1 MKFDDV
7 IHELGDFGS
16 YQKRMFS
23 LTCLVSVPT
32 AFHVLMSVFVLA
44 VPDHRCAIPEL
55 DNDTYA
61 SQGPWHDDLIN
72 QSIPWLSQK
81 NMYSQCEVFVKD
93 VTQRDWN
100 NMTRKC
106 DKWVYSKEIFTST
119 FVTEINMVCDDVSYK
134 TYANM
139 AVMGGMMA
147 GSLILGSLADVLG
160 RKKVV
165 LLGTIGQFASGLA
178 VAFVHS
184 YVPFVILKFCAT
196 FFGSGLYLAAYVIGI
211 ELVGPKKRK
220 YTAIINEFFWVLGL
234 FLLTAIAY
242 GLRNWSH
249 LQIVLSIPN
258 FLIISYFLLLNESP
272 RWLVSR
278 QKFKEASEIIK
289 AAARTNNVTI
299 SEKMANLEEIELDG
313 IGEKVWH
320 MMTNLVL
327 LIRCL
332 VIFANWIVASMVY
345 YGLSLNVGNL
355 SGDLYLNFFLSGVV
369 ELLSY
374 FLCLIFLDKAGRK
387 LLQCLFMLTAG
398 IACVCTL
405 FPVLYGT
412 KDLSWITLVLSLV
425 GKFGSSAAFAI
436 IYIYT
441 VELFPTVMRNSGLGL
456 CSVMARIGGI
466 LAPYIADIGHVISGD
481 MAVVLP
487 LLIFGGASI
496 FAGLLALLLP
506 ETANKMLPDTVED
519 AKNFG
524 RKKGKNNFD
533 LHSVTLSTQ
542 LNGKWNPTFSVDS
555 EN

>member
-1 MKFDDV
+1 MKFDE
-7 IHELGDFGS
+7 IIQELGEFGR
-16 YQKRMFS
+16 YQKRMYF
-23 LTCLVSVPT
+23 LACLVTIPT
-32 AFHVLMSVFVLA
+32 AFHILMSVFVLA

-61 SQGPWHDDLIN
+61 SQGPWHADLIN

-93 VTQRDWN
+93 VTQRDWS

-119 FVTEINMVCDDVSYK
+119 FVTEMNMVCHHVTYK
-134 TYANM
+134 TYVSM
-139 AVMGGMMA
+139 AVMGGLMA
-147 GSLILGSLADVLG
+147 GSFILGTLSDVLG

-165 LLGTIGQFASGLA
+165 LLGTIGQLASGLA

-184 YVPFVILKFCAT
+184 YIPFVVLKFCAT
-196 FFGSGLYLAAYVIGI
+196 FFGCGMYLASYVIGM
-211 ELVGPKKRK
+211 ELVGPTKRRH
-220 YTAIINEFFWVLGL
+220 AGIISSFFWLIGH
-234 FLLTAIAY
+234 FLLTGIAY
-242 GLRNWSH
+242 VLRNWRH
-249 LQIVLSIPN
+249 LQIVLSVPN
-258 FLIISYFLLLNESP
+258 FLMISYFLLLHESP

-278 QKFKEASEIIK
+278 QRLKEASEIIK
-289 AAARTNNVTI
+289 VAAKTNNVVL
-299 SEKMANLEEIELDG
+299 SDKVAHLEEIELDG
-313 IGEKVWH
+313 AGEKVWH

-332 VIFANWIVASMVY
+332 VIFVNWLVACLVY

-412 KDLSWITLVLSLV
+412 KDISWMTMALSLV
-425 GKFGSSAAFAI
+425 GKFGASAAFAV

-441 VELFPTVMRNSGLGL
+441 AELFPTVMRNSGLGIS
-456 CSVMARIGGI
+456 SVVARVGGI

-506 ETANKMLPDTVED
+506 ETANKMFPDTVED

-524 RKKGKNNFD
+524 RKKSKNSFD
-533 LHSVTLSTQ
+533 LQGMTSQ
-542 LNGKWNPTFSVDS
+542 QNGKWNLSFTVDS

>member
-61 SQGPWHDDLIN
+61 SQGPWDDDLIN

-242 GLRNWSH
+242 GLRDWSH

-313 IGEKVWH
+313 IGEKVWR

-374 FLCLIFLDKAGRK
+374 VLCLIFLDKAGRK

-412 KDLSWITLVLSLV
+412 KELSWITLVLSLV

-466 LAPYIADIGHVISGD
+466 LAPYIADIGHVISADIDVVFD
-481 MAVVLP
+481 M
-487 LLIFGGASI
+487 
-496 FAGLLALLLP
+496 
-506 ETANKMLPDTVED
+506 
-519 AKNFG
+519 
-524 RKKGKNNFD
+524 
-533 LHSVTLSTQ
+533 
-542 LNGKWNPTFSVDS
+542 
-555 EN
+555 